1 MKVGDNNVIESKG
14 ISHSVPL
21 ALLIPLLGM
30 LWAPR
35 SQGFLSPPLPGSV
48 CWQERDPDKRLHHR
62 GLLQRQHIRGDP
74 GEHRH
79 LRGRLPAARA
89 DRAPSGACVTQG
101 TLPPSAPRGLLPHL
115 PSLPFQPQ
123 TLQLD
128 FLMKIL
134 PNYHHLKKTMKASS
148 TPVKS

>member
-14 ISHSVPL
+14 NSWLGAFGPAVNAVGT
-21 ALLIPLLGM
+21 ALTGT
-30 LWAPR
+30 
-35 SQGFLSPPLPGSV
+35 PPSALPGSV
-48 CWQERDPDKRLHHR
+48 CRQERDPDERLHHR
-62 GLLQRQHIRGDP
+62 GLLQREHLRGDP

-79 LRGRLPAARA
+79 LRGRLPAPRA
-89 DRAPSGACVTQG
+89 DRAASGVCVGG
-101 TLPPSAPRGLLPHL
+101 TGTRWLPPPVPLGCALTSPA
-115 PSLPFQPQ
+115 LPFQPQ

-134 PNYHHLKKTMKASS
+134 PNYHHLKKTMKAAS